1 MDWNVWGP
9 PLMVLVLGAAAGVV
23 LGLRARGASAV
34 TDPREVLN
42 ARKAQLLEELKIL
55 EMERGKHDPED
66 YASRKDALVNEAADV
81 LRAIDA
87 PIAVEPASKPVPAG
101 GVRALWA
108 VGSAAFIGVAALVLV
123 KSTAPRADGDTM
135 TGNVSDGAAAAPPPN
150 ARVDAALAALESNP
164 DDIDALNVV
173 AHYAIMNRQVE
184 VAMEYVDKARKLDAD
199 HPEVQT
205 HLAAMQFM
213 VGMHDRLDET
223 LDVVLTEHPVFTEA
237 MIWKGISLLNRGR
250 VDEAKPV
257 LQKVLEV
264 GTNQEDRQAASA
276 ILADIARFEASGG
289 AQASGGASGGTSG
302 GAQASAPAG
311 EPRVSGQL
319 TLGDGAGDLPAP
331 LLFIYVRKSPEE
343 RGPPLAA
350 VRLESP
356 SFPLDFKLS
365 EANLIRG
372 GDWPA
377 EVWIKARVPAGGDP
391 MVRSPEDWESE
402 MIGPVSIGTDD
413 LALSLSPPS

>member
-1 MDWNVWGP
+1 VDWNVWGP

-23 LGLRARGASAV
+23 LGLRAHGASAV

-42 ARKAQLLEELKIL
+42 ARKAQLLEELKNL
-55 EMERGKHDPED
+55 ELDRSKHDPSD

-108 VGSAAFIGVAALVLV
+108 VGSAAFIGIAAFMLV
-123 KSTAPRADGDTM
+123 KSTAPRGEGDTM
-135 TGNVSDGAAAAPPPN
+135 TGNVGDGAAAAPPPN
-150 ARVDAALAALESNP
+150 AAADAAMAKLESDPN
-164 DDIDALNVV
+164 DIDALNVV
-173 AHYAIMNRQVE
+173 SHYAIMNRQVE
-184 VAMEYVDKARKLDAD
+184 VAMEYVDRARQIDAD

-223 LDVVLTEHPVFTEA
+223 LAVVLTEHPEFTEA
-237 MIWKGISLLNRGR
+237 MIWQGISLLNRGR
-250 VDEAKPV
+250 IDEAKPV
-257 LQKVLEV
+257 LQKVLEI
-264 GTNQEDRQAASA
+264 GTNLEDRQAASA

-289 AQASGGASGGTSG
+289 AAGAQAGASGETR
-302 GAQASAPAG
+302 ASAPAG

-319 TLGDGAGDLPAP
+319 TLGDGAGDLPAS
-331 LLFIYVRKSPEE
+331 LLFVYVRSSPEE

-350 VRLESP
+350 VRLDSP
-356 SFPLDFKLS
+356 SFPLDFQLS
-365 EANLIRG
+365 ETNLIRG

-377 EVWIKARVPAGGDP
+377 EVWIKARVPVGGDP

-413 LALSLSPPS
+413 LTLSLSPPS